1 IQMDS
6 YRPLDITE
14 AAKAAA
20 AEYPLNVHDN
30 GHIKPNLPARVP
42 RLTKRF
48 DTDGRIKTKTLG
60 TDGFMIDHE
69 TVELRYVEQLT
80 ESGQLSALSRALL
93 YAMKHYFNGKKDIRE
108 IVAELSGII
117 EKRGVDGL
125 CEGAYVAEGLSFVRP
140 QELFACFN
148 RCRFINFR

>member
-1 IQMDS
+1 
-6 YRPLDITE
+6 
-14 AAKAAA
+14 
-20 AEYPLNVHDN
+20 
-30 GHIKPNLPARVP
+30 
-42 RLTKRF
+42 
-48 DTDGRIKTKTLG
+48 
-60 TDGFMIDHE
+60 
-69 TVELRYVEQLT
+69 
-80 ESGQLSALSRALL
+80 
-93 YAMKHYFNGKKDIRE
+93 MKHCFNGKKDIRE